1 METNKS
7 FLKSNKIFSQ
17 NLKKLI
23 KDNELNQSKL
33 SKEIGF
39 SVTSINNYL
48 NDVNDPSVSFLLSL
62 KKQYGINIDDFLTKT
77 TEEDVSLKQ
86 KYSVVN
92 AEKYIGNYMLYFYQ
106 SSAYKGAGFNPVKD
120 PLKYGV
126 LSVFPSRESSFDGSI
141 KMVSLATFFASR
153 QDAKDFKQQL
163 DNLNENYEEIDAKHG
178 VFEQKY
184 KGNLESSNTQ
194 VFIDLKSHYYN
205 DKVLIIL
212 NNPPTEKAYVGG
224 IGTVNSVARGREPS
238 PVIQYLILS
247 KYFVEMPDGELYN
260 MLSLT
265 VENIDVRNETMK
277 LLEQFKSLYLE
288 TNTNLEE
295 YQKNYIMQNNIE
307 RSIVDVVKRNMF
319 LYGKISNR
327 EDDKYYRLIMSYKNK

>member
-1 METNKS
+1 MSTDKNL
-7 FLKSNKIFSQ
+7 LKTSKVFSL
-17 NLKKLI
+17 NLKTLI
-23 KDNELNQSKL
+23 KDNKLNQSKL

-48 NDVNDPSVSFLLSL
+48 NDVNDPPIAFLLSL

-77 TEEDVSLKQ
+77 VKEDELTHPKHTSVS
-86 KYSVVN
+86 

-126 LSVFPSRESSFDGSI
+126 LSVFPAKEFNFDNSV
-141 KMVSLATFFASR
+141 KMISLATFFASR
-153 QDAKDFKQQL
+153 QEAKEFKQKL
-163 DNLNENYEEIDAKHG
+163 DYLADNYSEIKNSHNTYA
-178 VFEQKY
+178 QNY
-184 KGNLESSNTQ
+184 KGTLESSVTQ
-194 VFIDLKSHYYN
+194 VFIDLKSQYYN
-205 DKVLIIL
+205 DRVLIIL
-212 NNPPTEKAYVGG
+212 NNPPTEKSYVGG

-238 PVIQYLILS
+238 PVIQYIILS
-247 KYFVEMPDGELYN
+247 KYFVETPDGELYN
-260 MLSLT
+260 MLNLS

-277 LLEQFKSLYLE
+277 LLEQFKALYLE
-288 TNTNLEE
+288 SNVNLEE

-327 EDDKYYRLIMSYKNK
+327 EDDKYYRLIMSYKKK